1 MSTSFSCFKIPTLPI
16 LVILLFLHIFL
27 YIYNYKHGLI
37 FSSLKSQLKTP
48 YVWMAFLGWPPP
60 IKQGIQLLASSL
72 RFILLYSIWHQLK
85 IYVFGYCSSY
95 PTKILTPSGERL
107 SLLFFTVTSLLL
119 SYCQIIGIQEIL
131 ISLHG
136 FEKSNVIIWSTL
148 E

>member
-16 LVILLFLHIFL
+16 LVILLFLHI
-27 YIYNYKHGLI
+27 YNYKHGLI
-37 FSSLKSQLKTP
+37 FSSLKSQLKTT
-48 YVWMAFLGWPPP
+48 YVSMTFLGWPPP

-119 SYCQIIGIQEIL
+119 SYCQIIGY
-131 ISLHG
+131 SR
-136 FEKSNVIIWSTL
+136 NTY
-148 E
+148 